1 MSIRPILPSL
11 LAALVCMA
19 VGSLQAADNPPQ
31 GEASGRAPREAVTL
45 RGTDQVIAPAAQ
57 GRAVQGGGASFKFE
71 NTPLADVVHIVLRE
85 VLKVDH
91 VIHPPING
99 AVTLATVDSV
109 EADEAVYL
117 LEAALSANGY
127 QLAVDARGTY
137 HVGKPELLRS
147 LVPAVRQARPGALPP
162 GQGAIIVPLRHIG
175 ATEMAAIL
183 RPLASEEAILRVDTV
198 RNLLV
203 LGGSRAQ
210 AEGWLEMVNTF
221 DVDLLKGMSVGVFP
235 LKHITTREVD
245 EALRLLAAGVMP
257 ASAAAGRAAAAPNPA
272 ASPATGLAA
281 TARAASEG
289 LPPGFPLHGLLRVLP
304 IERLN
309 SIIVVTPRAAY
320 LDEARAW
327 IEKLDRPGY
336 GSQEPQLFVYRVQNG
351 SARHLAEVMS
361 GLFGGAAAGGGTGGL
376 VANGVAPGLASAG
389 VGGPALISAGR
400 PSANMALGAGTL
412 GASGAAALAPGSGQS
427 SLQGSGVTSMALAG
441 GVRVIADE
449 LNNSVLVYGTP
460 MEFEQIETTL
470 KRLDLPPTQVLIEAS
485 IIEVSLNDELQY
497 GVQWLFTDRHGS
509 DTGTGVLST
518 AAGGVLG
525 GAPAGF
531 SYTLR
536 NAAGN
541 VRAVLNALASKSL
554 VKVISS
560 PALMVLDNHTASITV
575 GTQQP
580 IRSSETIT
588 TGGNV
593 STSVQY
599 KDTGV
604 SLAVTPSVNA
614 GNMVT
619 MQLTQSVTDVGN
631 VDVATGQRTFQQR
644 QVGSKVA
651 VRAGETLVLGGLIR
665 DNNTAGNNGLPGLKD
680 VPVFGALFGQR
691 NSAQNRTELLIVIT
705 PQVVRSSD
713 EARAAAA
720 ELKARMKGLPAFE
733 ALQQPAR

>member
-1 MSIRPILPSL
+1 MPKRPTSLRALALLAL
-11 LAALVCMA
+11 LAAGL
-19 VGSLQAADNPPQ
+19 PP
-31 GEASGRAPREAVTL
+31 ASGAEAEPARAPREPFTL
-45 RGTDQVIAPAAQ
+45 RGSDQVIAPAPAAT
-57 GRAVQGGGASFKFE
+57 AVQGNAASFKFE

-109 EADEAVYL
+109 DADEAVYL

-183 RPLASEEAILRVDTV
+183 RPLAPEEAILRVDTV

-210 AEGWLEMVNTF
+210 AEGWLEMVKTF

-235 LKHITTREVD
+235 LKHITTREVE
-245 EALRLLAAGVMP
+245 EALRLLASGAAPAAGAP
-257 ASAAAGRAAAAPNPA
+257 AAGRAPAAAGAGASGAPAGRAAAAA
-272 ASPATGLAA
+272 AEAA
-281 TARAASEG
+281 G
-289 LPPGFPLHGLLRVLP
+289 LPASFPLSGLLRVLP
-304 IERLN
+304 VERLN
-309 SIIVVTPRAAY
+309 SVIVVTPRAAY
-320 LDEARAW
+320 LDEARSW

-336 GSQEPQLFVYRVQNG
+336 AGGEPQLFVYRVQNG
-351 SARHLAEVMS
+351 SARHLAEVLG
-361 GLFGGAAAGGGTGGL
+361 GLFGGAAADRGGAL
-376 VANGVAPGLASAG
+376 ASSGVAPGLVSTAVGAAG
-389 VGGPALISAGR
+389 TAGRVGG
-400 PSANMALGAGTL
+400 ALGSL
-412 GASGAAALAPGSGQS
+412 GGSTAGAAVPGLAPGSGQS
-427 SLQGSGVTSMALAG
+427 SLRGSGVTSLDLQG
-441 GVRVIADE
+441 GVRIIADE
-449 LNNSVLVYGTP
+449 LNNAVLVYGTP
-460 MEFEQIETTL
+460 LDYEQIEATL

-485 IIEVSLNDELQY
+485 IIEVSLTDELQY
-497 GVQWLFTDRHGS
+497 GVQWLFSDRQGGGS
-509 DTGTGVLST
+509 GTGVLST
-518 AAGGVLG
+518 AAGGILG
-525 GAPAGF
+525 ATPAGF

-536 NAAGN
+536 NAAGD
-541 VRAVLNALASKSL
+541 VRAVLNALATRSL

-619 MQLTQSVTDVGN
+619 MQLVQSVTDVGN

-665 DNNTAGNNGLPGLKD
+665 DNNVNGNNGVPGLKD
-680 VPVFGALFGQR
+680 LPLFGALFGQR
-691 NSAQNRTELLIVIT
+691 SNAQNRTELLIVIT

-713 EARAAAA
+713 DARAAAA
-720 ELKARMKGLPAFE
+720 ELKARMKGLEAFE
-733 ALQQPAR
+733 ARQPVRPATP